1 MLRLLLAAS
10 MLASATSPASAQ
22 TRDVGVRSGRDLVWL
37 RTLRTPMNS
46 YKRLTVALM
55 MPSMLLV
62 AVGQAAEK
70 KISRAELPAAVEKTV
85 AAESSGATIK
95 GFSTEIEGGRRIYE
109 MELVLNG
116 HGRDVSMDDQ
126 GQIIEVEEEVTFAS
140 LPQTVKEGLTGAAG
154 AGTISKVESLTKKGR
169 LVAYEAV
176 VLKGKTHS
184 EIQVGPDGKKLAH
197 PE

>member
-1 MLRLLLAAS
+1 
-10 MLASATSPASAQ
+10 
-22 TRDVGVRSGRDLVWL
+22 
-37 RTLRTPMNS
+37 MNS
-46 YKRLTVALM
+46 CKRLMVASVMPGMLM
-55 MPSMLLV
+55 V

-70 KISRAELPAAVEKTV
+70 KIARAELPAAVEKTV
-85 AAESSGATIK
+85 AVESTGATIK

-126 GQIIEVEEEVTFAS
+126 GQIVEVEEEVIFVS
-140 LPQTVKEGLTGAAG
+140 LPSVVKEGLTRAAG
-154 AGTISKVESLTKKGR
+154 AGTISKVESLTKKGK

-176 VLKGKTHS
+176 VLNGKKHR